1 MTLPRWLILLASI
14 ILFCGAVLHLIGYK
28 FVIPALLNAGV
39 DPKLLGAVKA
49 VWLAFSVQV
58 WFLSPAFV
66 WISRRPAAR
75 SLLLYLALIPLID
88 AALMYYYVG
97 PFIGAYIVSAGTIL
111 LLIGAWL
118 LPRGEASTSTEQRAA
133 HPATRRP

>member
-14 ILFCGAVLHLIGYK
+14 ILFGGGLLHLIGYK
-28 FVIPALLNAGV
+28 FLIPALVNAGV

-49 VWLAFSVQV
+49 TWLAFSVHF
-58 WFLSPAFV
+58 WFLSPALV

-97 PFIGAYIVSAGTIL
+97 PFIGAYIVSAGAIL

-118 LPRGEASTSTEQRAA
+118 LPRGEAYTS
-133 HPATRRP
+133 

>member
-14 ILFCGAVLHLIGYK
+14 ILFCGGLLHLIGYK
-28 FVIPALLNAGV
+28 IAIPALVNAGV

-49 VWLAFSVQV
+49 VWFAFSVQFC
-58 WFLSPAFV
+58 FLSPAIV

-75 SLLLYLALIPLID
+75 SLLLYLALIPVIN

-97 PFIGAYIVSAGTIL
+97 PFIGAYIVSVGAIL
-111 LLIGAWL
+111 WLLGAWL
-118 LPRGEASTSTEQRAA
+118 LPRDEASTS
-133 HPATRRP
+133 

>member
-14 ILFCGAVLHLIGYK
+14 LLFCGGLLHLIGYK
-28 FVIPALLNAGV
+28 FLIPALVNAGV

-49 VWLAFSVQV
+49 TWLAFSVQF
-58 WFLSPAFV
+58 WFLSPALV

-97 PFIGAYIVSAGTIL
+97 PFIGAYIVSAGAIL

-118 LPRGEASTSTEQRAA
+118 LPRGEAYTS
-133 HPATRRP
+133 

>member
-1 MTLPRWLILLASI
+1 MSLPRWLILLASI
-14 ILFCGAVLHLIGYK
+14 LLFCGGLLHLIGYK
-28 FVIPALLNAGV
+28 FLIPALLNAGL

-49 VWLAFSVQV
+49 VWFAFSVQF
-58 WFLSPAFV
+58 WFLSPAIV
-66 WISRRPAAR
+66 WISRRAAVR

-97 PFIGAYIVSAGTIL
+97 PFIGAHIVSAGAIL

-118 LPRGEASTSTEQRAA
+118 LPRGEATSS
-133 HPATRRP
+133 